1 MTEEAQCIFH
11 KDKVIQKIKDIIG
24 GLNNDKATVES
35 AKTAAESANTEL
47 KKANDTLGQKNDTL
61 EQANKEFQES
71 NVALT
76 NKNTELTNKNTEL
89 NALNLS
95 LQAQISELEI
105 TNRNLSS
112 TSGEAVKKLNN
123 QLTKLRNDK
132 EKLNE
137 ELTKNKTTQDEE
149 INKLNN
155 KLEKQE
161 KTSNENM
168 NKIISTLVSERN
180 RLLEESEES
189 KKNQEEALAKAVEAL
204 EEKEKQQTAA
214 LEKAQGEAKE
224 ALAKAL
230 AAKEELEKVQADAK
244 TQAEAKLEAQLTKLE
259 AELQAELQAKE
270 AELQTALTKCNQEK
284 EELKQATESMNNIE
298 KIQNSTNLS
307 RTDIQ
312 TKLWETAKTYMESQF
327 NDENYQTTITSDPFV
342 QVELKTLLND
352 DTEVTQDVTS
362 EKIKDAHNKVIER
375 HYKTIYPNA
384 NNLEVPTKVTDHIVI
399 PPYLYLSLTHFYTIF
414 SFLETRQFYMR
425 FLDQGQDQKQDLNL
439 EIGFHIIIKKLGDG
453 DQDFFSRVDVKFV
466 LLETQTK
473 AKEVIDKIFKES
485 TFYGHIPTQTILH
498 PGYTGNITAGGNK
511 TLKNNKRRLKK
522 RRKYTQS
529 NRRK

>member
-1 MTEEAQCIFH
+1 MPEQCIFH
-11 KDKVIQKIKDIIG
+11 KDKVISKIKEIID
-24 GLNNDKATVES
+24 GLN
-35 AKTAAESANTEL
+35 KTNTEAADANT
-47 KKANDTLGQKNDTL
+47 TL
-61 EQANKEFQES
+61 EANIKTCDEEKAKLELA
-71 NVALT
+71 NVALKEANDRLT
-76 NKNTELTNKNTEL
+76 EGKKKIEQDNKRLEEANAALKADNSTLTTVN
-89 NALNLS
+89 
-95 LQAQISELEI
+95 
-105 TNRNLSS
+105 
-112 TSGEAVKKLNN
+112 
-123 QLTKLRNDK
+123 

-161 KTSNENM
+161 KTFNENKK
-168 NKIISTLVSERN
+168 KIISTLVSERN
-180 RLLEESEES
+180 RLLEESNKE
-189 KKNQEEALAKAVEAL
+189 QEEALAKAKEADVKKAQAELAKAKEEAQKEAL
-204 EEKEKQQTAA
+204 AEKEAA
-214 LEKAQGEAKE
+214 LKAQGEAKTDAQKQQTE
-224 ALAKAL
+224 ALAKAQEI
-230 AAKEELEKVQADAK
+230 AEQAKKEALEKAK
-244 TQAEAKLEAQLTKLE
+244 TDAQVQLEKT
-259 AELQAELQAKE
+259 QAKE

-298 KIQNSTNLS
+298 KIQNSTKLS
-307 RTDIQ
+307 MTDIQ
-312 TKLWETAKTYMESQF
+312 TKLWETANGYMESQF
-327 NDENYQTTITSDPFV
+327 NDQNYQKTITSDPFV

-362 EKIKDAHNKVIER
+362 EKIKHAHNKVIQR
-375 HYKTIYPNA
+375 HYNTIYPNA

-414 SFLETRQFYMR
+414 SFLNTRQFYMR
-425 FLDQGQDQKQDLNL
+425 FLDQVQELPL
-439 EIGFHIIIKKLGDG
+439 EPGFHIIIKKLGDG

-485 TFYGHIPTQTILH
+485 TFYGHIPTQTILQ